1 MELKIAVIGLGYVG
15 LPLTIAFGETL
26 EVLGFDTD
34 HHRINELQKGFD
46 RNNECSEHEILSSTF
61 VRYTYEPTDLAE
73 SNVYIVTVPTP
84 VDRFKTPDLSNL
96 LAASITIGR
105 VLKPGD
111 LVIYESTVYPGC
123 TEEDCIP
130 VLERTSHLGFNS
142 DFFVGYSPERI
153 NPGDKVNTLRTIRK
167 VVSGST
173 PEAAARVKSIYD
185 IIIKAGTYQ
194 AASIRVAEASK
205 VIENAQRDLN
215 ISFMNELALIFD
227 KMGLDTTDVLEAA
240 GTKWNFLPFSPGLV
254 GGHCIG
260 IDPYYLTHKA
270 ESLGYFPQVIL
281 SGRRINENMG
291 SFIASKVVKMMIRKG
306 QRIEGAHALILGFT
320 FKENCSDIRNSRVI
334 DIYRELTEFGMQV
347 DVFDPNVDAKEVL
360 AEYSIHLIGHLNEVY
375 DAIILAV
382 AHTQFTSLDISVL
395 RNSRTV
401 VFDTKSFWARSLV
414 DSRL

>member
-1 MELKIAVIGLGYVG
+1 MKLKIAVIGLGYVG

-26 EVLGFDTD
+26 EVVGFDTD

-46 RNNECSEHEILSSTF
+46 RNNECSEHEILSSMF
-61 VRYTYEPTDLAE
+61 VRYTVEPTDLAE

-96 LAASITIGR
+96 LAASKTIGR

-130 VLERTSHLGFNS
+130 VLEGTSHLGVNS

-167 VVSGST
+167 VVSGSS

-185 IIIKAGTYQ
+185 MIIKAGTYQ

-291 SFIASKVVKMMIRKG
+291 SFISGKVVKMMIRKG

-334 DIYRELTEFGMQV
+334 DIYRELTEFGMHV
-347 DVFDPNVDAKEVL
+347 DVFDPNVDANEVL
-360 AEYSIHLIGHLNEVY
+360 AEYSIDLIDHPNQVY